1 MPGKVVNEKKTISTM
16 ELQLQGNKQSGQ
28 AEVEFAKC
36 CYCKLTEECTPDYIA
51 HVRERFHGRWVCGLC
66 VEEENTTDG
75 AMKQHMSFYE
85 EFRSSSLPTNPGE
98 DLILAMK
105 QLLRR
110 TLESPRKKPL
120 TCMFIFLFIKCF
132 YYFKY

>member
-1 MPGKVVNEKKTISTM
+1 MAGKVVNEKKAISAM
-16 ELQLQGNKQSGQ
+16 EVQLQGNKQSGQ
-28 AEVEFAKC
+28 VEVEFVKC
-36 CYCKLTEECTPDYIA
+36 CCCGLTAECTPAYIA
-51 HVRERFHGRWVCGLC
+51 CVRKRFHGHWRKI
-66 VEEENTTDG
+66 TTDEV
-75 AMKQHMSFYE
+75 MKWHMSFYK
-85 EFRSSSLPTNPGE
+85 EFRSSSPPTNPEE

-120 TCMFIFLFIKCF
+120 TCLFFFIKCF